1 MFESKLNPL
10 RRESCICSCLFIEAE
25 WLLRVLDL
33 H

>member
-10 RRESCICSCLFIEAE
+10 RRKSCICTFLFIEAE